1 MTERGGTI
9 LLGFIVVML
18 LLTLVGLV
26 VYAQEVRLRM
36 QVEPSVEGNVTHVVL
51 GMDPGTVRVVNGT
64 DTLTV
69 ECEEWTLHFRGRVV
83 SPTHVVREE

>member
-1 MTERGGTI
+1 MGTRSVV
-9 LLGFIVVML
+9 LLVALAL
-18 LLTLVGLV
+18 LAVA

-36 QVEPSVEGNVTHVVL
+36 QVVPSVEGTVTHVVL
-51 GMDPGTVRVVNGT
+51 GMDPGTVRVANGT

-69 ECEEWTLHFRGRVV
+69 ECEEWTLSFRGRVV

>member
-1 MTERGGTI
+1 MRLLRRMTVLAATVT
-9 LLGFIVVML
+9 LLAVA
-18 LLTLVGLV
+18 

-36 QVEPSVEGNVTHVVL
+36 QVVPSVEGTVTHVVL
-51 GMDPGTVRVVNGT
+51 GMDPGTVRVANGT

-69 ECEEWTLHFRGRVV
+69 ECEEWTLSFRGRVV